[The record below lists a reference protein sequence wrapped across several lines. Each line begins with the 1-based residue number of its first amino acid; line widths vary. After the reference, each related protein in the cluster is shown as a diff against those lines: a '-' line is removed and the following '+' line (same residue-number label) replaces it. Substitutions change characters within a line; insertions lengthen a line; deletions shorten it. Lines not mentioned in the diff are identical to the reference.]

1 MKLANRVSFVSFKR
15 IPASYLKSRFSDI
28 CRRLLEAIAKYA
40 TTESTSLLK
49 SVSDKTMGFLV
60 CLLLCFFG
68 HAVVSMIKWRVEH
81 CYVLYCDPCYRI
93 LWTQKLESHV
103 LRAELKGSSFKAWS
117 RSKYSHACFT
127 YCQRFFPGSNF
138 YLSGLFTFIFSKTLK
153 FFLFF
158 STAINCGL
166 CRLLCQPTEKK

>member
-49 SVSDKTMGFLV
+49 SVSDKTMGFLFV
-60 CLLLCFFG
+60 CCFFG
-68 HAVVSMIKWRVEH
+68 HSVVSMIKWVVEH

-93 LWTQKLESHV
+93 LWTHKLETHV
-103 LRAELKGSSFKAWS
+103 LRAELKGSPFKAWS

-138 YLSGLFTFIFSKTLK
+138 YLSGLFTFIFFQNLEVFPV
-153 FFLFF
+153 FFH
-158 STAINCGL
+158 SH
-166 CRLLCQPTEKK
+166 